1 MSPVASARILIT
13 GGAGFVGS
21 NLAMTLARSQPGWEI
36 VALDNLRRRG
46 AELNLPR
53 LREAGVAFVHGDVRD
68 PADLMALDPV
78 DAVVECSAEPSAHAG
93 SSGDTA
99 YVVDSNL
106 VGARNCLELARR
118 DSAQFVFLSTS
129 RVYPFE
135 TLDAAAWREA
145 DTRFELESDQELP
158 GVGPAGVSEN
168 FPLAGPRTLYG
179 ATKLAAELLATE
191 YRAAFGLR
199 TVVDRCGVLAGPWQM
214 GKVDQGVFTHWVLSH
229 YFDRGLS
236 YMGYGGMGKQVRDL
250 LHVADLVDLV
260 EDQLLRPEHWDGVTA
275 NVGGGP
281 EVSLSLM
288 ETTAICEE
296 LTGNKL
302 DIGHSAETRQG
313 DVRIYV
319 SDCARLAGHTDW
331 RPSRSP
337 HRVLSDIFDWVHD
350 NERDVR
356 AAIG

>member
-1 MSPVASARILIT
+1 M
-13 GGAGFVGS
+13 
-21 NLAMTLARSQPGWEI
+21 
-36 VALDNLRRRG
+36 ALDNLRRRG

-135 TLDAAAWREA
+135 HS
-145 DTRFELESDQELP
+145 TRRRGARPTRASSSSPTRSSP
-158 GVGPAGVSEN
+158 GVGPAGVSED

-199 TVVDRCGVLAGPWQM
+199 TVDRPL
-214 GKVDQGVFTHWVLSH
+214 
-229 YFDRGLS
+229 RGA
-236 YMGYGGMGKQVRDL
+236 RRP
-250 LHVADLVDLV
+250 VADGQGRPGRFHPLGA
-260 EDQLLRPEHWDGVTA
+260 ESLLRSRT
-275 NVGGGP
+275 
-281 EVSLSLM
+281 
-288 ETTAICEE
+288 E
-296 LTGNKL
+296 LYGIWRNGKTG
-302 DIGHSAETRQG
+302 S
-313 DVRIYV
+313 
-319 SDCARLAGHTDW
+319 
-331 RPSRSP
+331 
-337 HRVLSDIFDWVHD
+337 
-350 NERDVR
+350 
-356 AAIG
+356 